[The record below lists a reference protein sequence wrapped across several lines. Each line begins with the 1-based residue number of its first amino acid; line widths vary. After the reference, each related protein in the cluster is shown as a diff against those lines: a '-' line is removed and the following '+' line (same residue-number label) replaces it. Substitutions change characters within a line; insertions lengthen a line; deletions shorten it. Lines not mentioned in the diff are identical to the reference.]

1 MAKTLPTDTI
11 VIGIAVVWALL
22 LPYFPDTLFML
33 LDSLVGVFFLLLV
46 VLFALPQGAVPGILV
61 VVAVALTF
69 VERTRRKIQRK
80 IIEAPI
86 LTQQLAPAPPMS
98 PYEVHPA
105 FEHADMSAE
114 DAENPFMPEENA
126 SDKFQPVGVSIDE
139 KNAIPTISSNTDSA
153 ERFFIRNSLA
163 KTELE

>member
-22 LPYFPDTLFML
+22 LPYFPDTLFTL
-33 LDSLVGVFFLLLV
+33 LDSLVGVFFLLIV

-69 VERTRRKIQRK
+69 VERNRRKIQQK
-80 IIEAPI
+80 IIEAPM

-98 PYEVHPA
+98 QYEVHPA
-105 FEHADMSAE
+105 FEHADMSSE
-114 DAENPFMPEENA
+114 DADVEECE
-126 SDKFQPVGVSIDE
+126 SDQTGERACPVP
-139 KNAIPTISSNTDSA
+139 NCSSST
-153 ERFFIRNSLA
+153 
-163 KTELE
+163 

>member
-46 VLFALPQGAVPGILV
+46 VLFALPHGAVPGILV

-69 VERTRRKIQRK
+69 VERNRRKIQRK

-86 LTQQLAPAPPMS
+86 LTQQLAPAPLMS

-105 FEHADMSAE
+105 FEQADMSSE
-114 DAENPFMPEENA
+114 DAETPFMPEENA
-126 SDKFQPVGVSIDE
+126 SDNFQTVGVSIDE